1 MKKII
6 SIVMAAA
13 LVVLAPSCA
22 TLKGL
27 GIGTAAGALLGA
39 GVGALV
45 SGDAHGAAVGA
56 AIGAGAGATAG
67 TTIGAI
73 MDKKAKELAAVEG
86 AKVKTI
92 TDANGLEAIQVTF
105 ASGILFDLNSSTLSE
120 ESKAALQDFTVKMAD
135 MPLADIT
142 ILGHTDNT
150 GTYEVNQKVSQK
162 RADAVKK
169 CLKANGID
177 ESRLYSQGKSYDMPV
192 ASNDTEEGRAQNRR
206 VEIYVTATADMI
218 AAAEAGTLK

>member
-6 SIVMAAA
+6 SFVMAAA

-27 GIGTAAGALLGA
+27 GLGTAAGALVGA
-39 GVGALV
+39 GVGALIG
-45 SGDAHGAAVGA
+45 GDAHGAAIGA
-56 AIGAGAGATAG
+56 AIGAGAGAATG

-86 AKVKTI
+86 AQVKTI
-92 TDANGLEAIQVTF
+92 IDANGFEAIQVTF
-105 ASGILFDLNSSTLSE
+105 ASGILFATNSSTLSADSE
-120 ESKAALQDFTVKMAD
+120 AALKDFATKMAD
-135 MPLADIT
+135 LPLTDIT

-169 CLKANGID
+169 SLKANGID
-177 ESRLYSQGKSYDMPV
+177 DARLYALGKSYDQPV

-206 VEIYVTATADMI
+206 VEIYVTATADMV
-218 AAAEAGTLK
+218 AAAEAGNL